1 MSYVCVCVC
10 GCVCLCLCVQGPS
23 NYWLFVER
31 SFSTPKYLHAQS
43 TPWEEN
49 IPISLC
55 QFHLCSTPS
64 AIYQVHFVPVCLLF
78 CVGARVGHCRPVPT
92 IDQWSM
98 SLLSVFTHAARAV
111 DRLQH
116 GQAHR
121 LHLLT
126 PKDCFIGVFRARF
139 QHPGIG
145 SGVWTLRWRGP

>member
-1 MSYVCVCVC
+1 MCVCV
-10 GCVCLCLCVQGPS
+10 LMYRDLPS
-23 NYWLFVER
+23 TGFLLSV
-31 SFSTPKYLHAQS
+31 PLLH
-43 TPWEEN
+43 PN
-49 IPISLC
+49 ISMHKAPYGRKIY

-98 SLLSVFTHAARAV
+98 SLLSSLSRTQRKNHAALAV